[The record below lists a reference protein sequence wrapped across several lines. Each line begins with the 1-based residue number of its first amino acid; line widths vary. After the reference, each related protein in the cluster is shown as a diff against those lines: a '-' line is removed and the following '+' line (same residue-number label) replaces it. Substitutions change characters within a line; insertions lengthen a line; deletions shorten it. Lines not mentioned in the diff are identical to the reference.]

1 MITITTTIMHPTT
14 GEIIRTIREIESVEL
29 DGNHVTY
36 ADDDRYCVACF
47 VHGIRDVSVHEIIS
61 DGIDYLECYA
71 CKARM
76 EFKEV
81 PY

>member
-1 MITITTTIMHPTT
+1 MITTTTTIIHPTT

-29 DGNHVTY
+29 DWNHVAY

-47 VHGIRDVSVHEIIS
+47 VHGIQDVSVQESIS
-61 DGIDYLECYA
+61 GRVEYLECYA

-76 EFKEV
+76 KFKEV